1 MNFIKGKNM
10 SENTN
15 EIEKIVFET
24 DEGQEEFFV
33 LDETRIRGINYIL
46 VTNSDD
52 VEAEEIEVLILKDI
66 SEETDPE
73 SVYEV
78 VEDEEELQLVA
89 ELFEESMGDVDIE

>member
-1 MNFIKGKNM
+1 M